1 MNIVNGSTAP
11 PGPPSCCAKTR
22 FAVIQLKLNVLPLVR
37 AGHHPGGVDYRVPLF
52 ATQKLC
58 AKQKRPELRLSFGSN
73 PRKTGHQAATAVP
86 PLLLT
91 MQGQLEGCWNLTQ
104 KPIVGPCVVAS
115 ADNHKI
121 LRNKGQGRVGGVGVA
136 GRRRCSVA

>member
-1 MNIVNGSTAP
+1 M
-11 PGPPSCCAKTR
+11 
-22 FAVIQLKLNVLPLVR
+22 
-37 AGHHPGGVDYRVPLF
+37 PLF

-58 AKQKRPELRLSFGSN
+58 AKQKRPELRLGFGSN
-73 PRKTGHQAATAVP
+73 PRKTGHQAAAAVP

-136 GRRRCSVA
+136 GRRRYSVA